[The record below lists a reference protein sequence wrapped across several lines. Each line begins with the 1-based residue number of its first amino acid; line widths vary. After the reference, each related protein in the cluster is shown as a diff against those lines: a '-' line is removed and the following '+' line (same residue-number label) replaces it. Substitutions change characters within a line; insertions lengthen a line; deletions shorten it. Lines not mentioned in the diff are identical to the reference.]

1 MKLIHAAVKTKDLDQ
16 SLTFYTNILNLK
28 IKEKRYVEIHKVTLV
43 FLKDDESNFE
53 LELIYEEKEN
63 LDFISANENVKEC
76 SFAHFAFM
84 TDNIDKDFI
93 TMKEKGAVFTREPFY
108 SLDKTMKLAFLEDPN
123 NITIELIQYF

>member
-28 IKEKRYVEIHKVTLV
+28 IKEKRYIEVHKVTLV

-53 LELIYEEKEN
+53 LELIYEEKES
-63 LDFISANENVKEC
+63 LDFISTNENGKEC

-93 TMKEKGAVFTREPFY
+93 TMKEKGAVFTRDPFY

-123 NITIELIQYF
+123 NITIELIQYL

>member
-28 IKEKRYVEIHKVTLV
+28 IKEKRYIEVHKVMLV

-53 LELIYEEKEN
+53 LELIYEEKES
-63 LDFISANENVKEC
+63 LDFISTNENGKEC

-93 TMKEKGAVFTREPFY
+93 TMKEKGAVFTRDPFY

-123 NITIELIQYF
+123 NITIELIQYL

>member
-1 MKLIHAAVKTKDLDQ
+1 MKLIHAAVKTKYLDQ
-16 SLTFYTNILNLK
+16 SLAFYTNILNLK
-28 IKEKRYVEIHKVTLV
+28 IKEKRYIEVHKVMLV

-53 LELIYEEKEN
+53 LELIYEEKES
-63 LDFISANENVKEC
+63 LDFISSNENGKEC

-93 TMKEKGAVFTREPFY
+93 TMKEKGAVFTRDPFY

-123 NITIELIQYF
+123 NITIELIQYL